1 MMVLP
6 SIHYNLTDVIICNV
20 KLSLRNIVSGWEP
33 LGHSGTSR
41 QYLKELS
48 TNKNMTHI
56 KKQVEAIIH
65 PVVKSVFTSRYQ
77 SLTKIKLG
85 ARRSRGDTSQYNL
98 VANFNFTNS
107 VDFTTHL
114 TLTPESIARTPLST
128 AIAED
133 TNLQERKRRMILEN
147 MVANAT
153 TTKPGINNAVT
164 MTGTPI
170 TATLTSGSV
179 AEHYSSGSVAEHDS
193 GQTTLCTELVEL
205 D

>member
-1 MMVLP
+1 M
-6 SIHYNLTDVIICNV
+6 
-20 KLSLRNIVSGWEP
+20 
-33 LGHSGTSR
+33 
-41 QYLKELS
+41 
-48 TNKNMTHI
+48 
-56 KKQVEAIIH
+56 
-65 PVVKSVFTSRYQ
+65 
-77 SLTKIKLG
+77 
-85 ARRSRGDTSQYNL
+85 
-98 VANFNFTNS
+98 ANFNFTNS

-133 TNLQERKRRMILEN
+133 TNLQERKRRMLLEN
-147 MVANAT
+147 MVANAMT
-153 TTKPGINNAVT
+153 TNPVINNAVT